1 MNDGTSSNPDLERL
15 GRLAEFRFQLRR
27 FLNFSEQESERLGV
41 ATQQYQLMQ
50 EIGALPEGTS
60 ASISY
65 IAQRMVLRHN
75 STVELVDRAERAG
88 LVKRTSDE
96 RDLRRSLVV
105 LTPEGRN
112 ILEQLISAHLVEL
125 DGDTGEQLVRSLN
138 EVREAGGGAGREVQE
153 ESRQQ
158 DEAESA

>member
-1 MNDGTSSNPDLERL
+1 MNNGTASNPDLARL

-50 EIGALPEGTS
+50 VIGALPNEQS

-125 DGDTGEQLVRSLN
+125 EGETGEQLLRSLSDLRDN
-138 EVREAGGGAGREVQE
+138 GDNVDGSEPIP
-153 ESRQQ
+153 
-158 DEAESA
+158 AESAVESPS